1 MEGLEFTL
9 PVLREWPLGTLE
21 VQFLTLGC
29 SLITC
34 HVIKRRRG
42 LTVIDNLKTF
52 TIVRIVLISH
62 EILNLTFRRVLSR
75 CHDLNPSLSEHWQA
89 KEIDFVSAWL
99 IWHEETLQNSS
110 QEPLLTSQLREVV
123 QLS

>member
-9 PVLREWPLGTLE
+9 PVLCEWPLGTLE
-21 VQFLTLGC
+21 VQFLTLEG

-34 HVIKRRRG
+34 HVIKRKRG
-42 LTVIDNLKTF
+42 LIVIDNSKTF
-52 TIVRIVLISH
+52 TIVRIILISH
-62 EILNLTFRRVLSR
+62 EILNLTFQIVLSR
-75 CHDLNPSLSEHWQA
+75 CHYFNPSLFEHWQA
-89 KEIDFVSAWL
+89 KEIDLVSAWL
-99 IWHEETLQNSS
+99 IWREETLQNSS